1 MANNKPTPKNL
12 ANKSVQKPV
21 VETVEEE
28 LELELEAEVEVGADE
43 AQAEAKAVEEI
54 VAVEETPAPVV
65 EVAPVT
71 INTNVPATTYAVVG
85 GGVIDPVHLSKCVF
99 KSLTHKRSL
108 TVHHLQRRLKEWGY
122 MDAYLDK
129 DGYFGDLTL
138 KSVNE
143 FRKDHGIV
151 SDLAIDAKTFSAIFE
166 GDTNV
171 TVVID

>member
-1 MANNKPTPKNL
+1 MADYKPTPKNI
-12 ANKSVQKPV
+12 
-21 VETVEEE
+21 
-28 LELELEAEVEVGADE
+28 
-43 AQAEAKAVEEI
+43 AKAVAKPKVEI
-54 VAVEETPAPVV
+54 EIDETPVAVEVEEVVVKEEPKVEAPAKSN
-65 EVAPVT
+65 A
-71 INTNVPATTYAVVG
+71 PATTYSVVSG
-85 GGVIDPVHLSKCVF
+85 GQTDPVHLSKAKY

-138 KSVNE
+138 KSINE
-143 FRKDHGIV
+143 FRKAHNIV
-151 SDLAIDAKTFSAIFE
+151 SDLPLDAETFSAIFE

>member
-1 MANNKPTPKNL
+1 MADKKPTPKPVAPKL
-12 ANKSVQKPV
+12 VEKPM
-21 VETVEEE
+21 VEKI
-28 LELELEAEVEVGADE
+28 DE
-43 AQAEAKAVEEI
+43 P
-54 VAVEETPAPVV
+54 VAVEVVEEVVENVVPVV
-65 EVAPVT
+65 QVPAVKS
-71 INTNVPATTYAVVG
+71 NVPATTYAVVSG
-85 GGVIDPVHLSKCVF
+85 GQTDPVHLSKAKY

-138 KSVNE
+138 KSINE
-143 FRKDHGIV
+143 FRKAHMIV
-151 SDLAIDAKTFSAIFE
+151 SDLPLDAETFSAIFE